1 MLLSTFSSKS
11 TFLCLQPDASNQA
24 SDMEKAM
31 DTMLMG
37 GERDSGSESDGDDG
51 EEDDSDSEE
60 DSEGERDDGGEVDK
74 RMMVDR
80 QEDDREKG
88 REEDRGDRHAG
99 ERRSLVRICACLI
112 TPSVLGSV
120 FKSVHCLVL

>member
-1 MLLSTFSSKS
+1 MLHSTFSSKS
-11 TFLCLQPDASNQA
+11 TFLCLQPDPSNQA

-74 RMMVDR
+74 RMM
-80 QEDDREKG
+80 EDDREKG

-99 ERRSLVRICACLI
+99 ERQSLVRICAFLI

-120 FKSVHCLVL
+120 FKSVHYLVL